1 MAITTIDGFSFD
13 TLDAIKAYKNGILI
27 AQIEEPTDAKIE
39 FTGDTKESKGANGG
53 RIKSTTIN
61 RGVKIS
67 GSNGVISGGMIAMT
81 FNATE
86 SNTDVV
92 IKYHASVTVTAAQV
106 TAHTITL
113 SKAPYGTVGAE
124 INVLHVTT
132 TAGVVTELTQATT
145 AAIGKFS
152 LSGSAITFNTGAIA
166 AGDVVTC
173 DYDTKLTDGVGTK
186 IVNDLKETSTPVVDV
201 IVEGMGS
208 SVCDSE
214 KQSYYQFKGFQMQA
228 NMNWSMDISD
238 SQTKQ
243 PFEFSSS
250 VSKCRKDSIG
260 SELIVY
266 DEEDQT

>member
-13 TLDAIKAYKNGILI
+13 TLDSIKAYKNGILI
-27 AQIEEPTDAKIE
+27 AQIDEPTDAKIE

-67 GSNGVISGGMIAMT
+67 GNNGVISGGMIAMT

-86 SNTDVV
+86 SNKDVV
-92 IKYHASVTVTAAQV
+92 IKYHASVTVKAADV
-106 TAHTITL
+106 TAKTITL
-113 SKAPYGTVGAE
+113 PKAPYGTVGAE
-124 INVLHVTT
+124 INVLHITT

-145 AAIGKFS
+145 AAAGKFS
-152 LSGSAITFNTGAIA
+152 LTGSVITFNAGAIA
-166 AGDVVTC
+166 VGDIVTC
-173 DYDTKLTDGVGTK
+173 DYDTKLADGISTK

-266 DEEDQT
+266 DEED

>member
-13 TLDAIKAYKNGILI
+13 TLDSIKAYKNGILI
-27 AQIEEPTDAKIE
+27 AQIDEPTDAKIE

-86 SNTDVV
+86 SNKDVV
-92 IKYHASVTVTAAQV
+92 IKYHASVTVKAADV
-106 TAHTITL
+106 TAKTITL
-113 SKAPYGTVGAE
+113 PKAPYGTVGAE
-124 INVLHVTT
+124 INVLHITT

-145 AAIGKFS
+145 AAAGKFS
-152 LSGSAITFNTGAIA
+152 LTGSVITFNAGAIA
-166 AGDVVTC
+166 VGDIVTC
-173 DYDTKLTDGVGTK
+173 DYDTKLADGISTK

-266 DEEDQT
+266 DEED

>member
-13 TLDAIKAYKNGILI
+13 TLDSIKAYKNGILI
-27 AQIEEPTDAKIE
+27 AQIDEPTDAKIE

-92 IKYHASVTVTAAQV
+92 IKYHASVTVTAADV
-106 TAHTITL
+106 AAKTITL
-113 SKAPYGTVGAE
+113 PKAPYGTVGAE

-145 AAIGKFS
+145 PAAGKFS
-152 LSGSAITFNTGAIA
+152 LSGSVITFNAGAIA
-166 AGDVVTC
+166 VGDIVTC
-173 DYDTKLTDGVGTK
+173 DYDTKLADGISTK

-266 DEEDQT
+266 DEED